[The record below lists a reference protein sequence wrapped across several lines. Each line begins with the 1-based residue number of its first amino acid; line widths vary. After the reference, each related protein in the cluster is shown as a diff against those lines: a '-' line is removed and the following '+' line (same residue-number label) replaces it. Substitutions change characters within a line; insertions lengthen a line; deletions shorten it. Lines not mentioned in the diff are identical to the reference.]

1 MGRFEVKLGFD
12 WGEKICE
19 HTEVDAMV
27 IFTDFG
33 NTQAYNYFKPIKRR
47 VNLVPM
53 DKEYR
58 TSLV

>member
-33 NTQAYNYFKPIKRR
+33 NTQAYNYLNPINNEKSQ
-47 VNLVPM
+47 L
-53 DKEYR
+53 
-58 TSLV
+58 SSHG